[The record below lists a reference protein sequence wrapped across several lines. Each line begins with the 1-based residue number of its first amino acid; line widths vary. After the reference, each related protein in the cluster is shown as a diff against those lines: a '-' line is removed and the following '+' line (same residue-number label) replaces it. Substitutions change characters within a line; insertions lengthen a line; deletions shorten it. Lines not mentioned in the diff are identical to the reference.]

1 MVKKPLAFA
10 LVLGAL
16 FGLLQTAGLAQIQPG
31 TKCPVMPGEQ
41 AKEKFY
47 IDYLGQRIHVCC
59 RNCERRFKKHPEKY
73 LKNLKNQNQGG

>member
-1 MVKKPLAFA
+1 MAKGSIAFA
-10 LVLGAL
+10 LVLSAL

-31 TKCPVMPGEQ
+31 AKCSVMPGEQ

-47 IDYLGQRIHVCC
+47 VDYMGQRIHMCC

-73 LKNLKNQNQGG
+73 LKNLKNQNQGD